1 MITEVKRRPL
11 LPYLVAAAILFY
23 LGQGLAK
30 LYQLAPAG
38 SVHDVFGLEKLSWTL
53 DNLDLFPWLD
63 LSVTNQ
69 SLLTGATFAFV
80 ALLLYMRVKHT
91 GTYRYGE
98 EHGSARYAT
107 QEEIDGFK
115 DKDEEYNTIFT
126 KHARVGLLNDR
137 LPYANQTNKN
147 VAVVGGPGA
156 GKTFTF
162 LLPNALQFIS
172 SKVFT
177 DTKGLLVRQLGW
189 VLEKFGYVIKVV
201 DFITMLNTDQ
211 FNPFV
216 YMKDEM
222 DIDRLAE
229 RVVEATAK
237 NDNKGEDFW
246 AQAEL
251 FFMKALLGYLYFDSK
266 LSNYTPSLAQVT
278 DLLRQLK
285 RKDPDVPSVIE
296 LLFEDLEK
304 AAPGNYANKQWAM
317 FQDCFTGETWNSVM
331 AIIASRFSVFS
342 HDAIAKLTDK
352 DTLYI
357 ERWNIEKTAV
367 FITVPEVNPA
377 YQFLTALL
385 MGTILDVTVKTAD
398 SVLQG
403 THPTATELL
412 PLEIY
417 GDEWAQMGRIFN
429 LENYMAALR
438 SRLISLKLIL
448 QSFAQLDM
456 LYGEKR
462 AEAILD
468 TCDAILYLGANSQR
482 TLKNL
487 SERSGPSTINDRNQ
501 SETRSRNGSSSTQH
515 SKLKRELLTPHEMAT
530 VPYDEA
536 LLFLARTNV
545 YRDKKASINDH
556 PRGSYVANKPTD
568 KHWYRYVRHMSDI
581 DEFLFGVKPSHLV
594 EVTLEEID
602 QLTKVA

>member
-1 MITEVKRRPL
+1 MIREVKRRKF
-11 LPYLVAAAILFY
+11 LPYLVLAVIFFY
-23 LGQGLAK
+23 LGHWLTTI
-30 LYQLAPAG
+30 YQQAPPGEGA
-38 SVHDVFGLEKLSWTL
+38 DIFGLSKVSWVL
-53 DNLDLFPWLD
+53 ENIDKYPWFNVAFT
-63 LSVTNQ
+63 SQ
-69 SLLTGATFAFV
+69 SLQVGTLGVLLAI
-80 ALLLYMRVKHT
+80 LLYMRVQYT
-91 GTYRYGE
+91 GVYRPGE

-107 QEEIDGFK
+107 QEEIDSFK
-115 DKDEEYNTIFT
+115 DKNEEYNTIFT
-126 KHARVGLLNDR
+126 KRARVGLINDR

-211 FNPFV
+211 INPFV

-229 RVVEATAK
+229 RIVEATAK
-237 NDNKGEDFW
+237 SENKGEDFW

-251 FFMKALLGYLYFDSK
+251 FFMKALLGYLYFDGR
-266 LSNYTPSLAQVT
+266 LSNYTPGLTQVT

-296 LLFEDLEK
+296 LLFEDLEE
-304 AAPGNYANKQWAM
+304 ALPDNYANKQWTM

-342 HDAIAKLTDK
+342 HDAIAKLTER
-352 DTLYI
+352 DTLHI

-385 MGTILDVTVKTAD
+385 MGTILDVTLKTAD
-398 SVLQG
+398 SVIQG

-482 TLKNL
+482 TLKIL
-487 SERSGPSTINDRNQ
+487 SDRSGGSTINDRNQ
-501 SETRSRNGSSSTQH
+501 SETRSRNGSTSTQH
-515 SKLKRELLTPHEMAT
+515 SKLKRELLTPHEIAT

-556 PRGSYVANKPTD
+556 PRGHYIANKPTD
-568 KHWYRYVRHMSDI
+568 RHWYRYVRHMSDI
-581 DEFLFGVKPSHLV
+581 NEFLDGVKPSHQV
-594 EVTLEEID
+594 EVSLEEID
-602 QLTKVA
+602 KLPKLT